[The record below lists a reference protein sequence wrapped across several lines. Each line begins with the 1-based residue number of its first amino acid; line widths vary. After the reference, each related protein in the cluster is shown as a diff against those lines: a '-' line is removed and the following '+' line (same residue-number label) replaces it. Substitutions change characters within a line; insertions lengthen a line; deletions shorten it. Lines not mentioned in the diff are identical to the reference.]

1 MKYIT
6 INGELG
12 ENATPRE
19 IQLVHDM
26 PGYDFARGNNVV
38 LQFHPFSGGAVNGK
52 LYLISIKYYIHGQYE
67 TYLVEDFRSAI
78 ELARRYNLTLVAATA
93 GYR

>member
-52 LYLISIKYYIHGQYE
+52 LYLILIKYYIRNIQNIFII
-67 TYLVEDFRSAI
+67 LQNA
-78 ELARRYNLTLVAATA
+78 LTF
-93 GYR
+93 